1 LRGQSALELVVLL
14 VMSLL
19 IFLLFLISIAPFEN
33 SINMERKRIL
43 AKEMLMS
50 AAAELDSAA
59 IAGDGYERR
68 LTISARLRDNTNFT
82 LLADPE
88 TQSLMII
95 WGEGSALGMKVIVS
109 NVSGQFIHGPNVIRN
124 LQGTLVIEAV

>member
-1 LRGQSALELVVLL
+1 
-14 VMSLL
+14 MSLL

-33 SINMERKRIL
+33 SINLERKKIL

-50 AAAELDSAA
+50 AAAELDSAV

-68 LTISARLRDNTNFT
+68 LTIPARLRDNTNFT
-82 LLADPE
+82 LLADSE

-95 WGEGSALGMKVIVS
+95 WGEGGALGMKVLVS
-109 NVSGQFIHGPNVIRN
+109 NVSGQFTHGPTVMRNV
-124 LQGTLVIEAV
+124 QGTIVIEEA